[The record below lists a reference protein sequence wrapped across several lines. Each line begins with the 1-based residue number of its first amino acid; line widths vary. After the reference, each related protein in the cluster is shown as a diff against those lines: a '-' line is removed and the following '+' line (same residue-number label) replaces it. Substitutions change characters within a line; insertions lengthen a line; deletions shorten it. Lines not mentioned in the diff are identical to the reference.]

1 MHSINKSNI
10 KQNTIFYILHSI
22 RKNSEYIIKILNS
35 LVRLSGVTID
45 PEDEEKIVREF
56 KKFNKSLLNFSKFN
70 FGTTLNLC
78 TKKYVNYEIL
88 KDSIVINNFA
98 IELHTSLENTLK
110 INSSQLNESYL
121 QKYISSFNTL
131 LNEATNVF
139 KDELKYIKKFS
150 KKQAFIDEL
159 DQIIPILELIK
170 TRFLVQLV

>member
-170 TRFLVQLV
+170 TRFLVHLV

>member
-22 RKNSEYIIKILNS
+22 RKNSEYIIMILNS

-45 PEDEEKIVREF
+45 PEDEELIVKEF
-56 KKFNKSLLNFSKFN
+56 KKFNRDLLNFSKFN

-78 TKKYVNYEIL
+78 SKKYVEYQIL
-88 KDSIVINNFA
+88 KDSIAINNFA
-98 IELHTSLENTLK
+98 IELYTSLEYKLITYSK
-110 INSSQLNESYL
+110 INGSYL
-121 QKYISSFNTL
+121 QLCISSFNTL

-159 DQIIPILELIK
+159 DQIISIIALIQ
-170 TRFLVQLV
+170 TRFLDKLV

>member
-78 TKKYVNYEIL
+78 SKKYVEYEIL
-88 KDSIVINNFA
+88 KDAIAINNFA
-98 IELHTSLENTLK
+98 VELHTSLENTLK

>member
-1 MHSINKSNI
+1 MHINERNT

-45 PEDEEKIVREF
+45 PEDEELIVKEF
-56 KKFNKSLLNFSKFN
+56 KKFNRDLLNFSKFN

-78 TKKYVNYEIL
+78 SKKYVEYQIL
-88 KDSIVINNFA
+88 KDSIAINNFA
-98 IELHTSLENTLK
+98 IELYTSLEYKLITYSK
-110 INSSQLNESYL
+110 INGSYL
-121 QKYISSFNTL
+121 QLCISSFNTL

-159 DQIIPILELIK
+159 DQIISIIALIQ
-170 TRFLVQLV
+170 TRFLDKLV

>member
-131 LNEATNVF
+131 LNEDTNVF

>member
-1 MHSINKSNI
+1 MHNINKSNI

-35 LVRLSGVTID
+35 LVRLSGVTIY

>member
-1 MHSINKSNI
+1 MHSINERNT

-88 KDSIVINNFA
+88 KDSIMINNYA

>member
-45 PEDEEKIVREF
+45 PEDEELIVKEF
-56 KKFNKSLLNFSKFN
+56 KKFNRDLLNFSKFN

-78 TKKYVNYEIL
+78 SKKYVEYQIL
-88 KDSIVINNFA
+88 KDSIAINNFA
-98 IELHTSLENTLK
+98 IELYTSLEYKLITYSK
-110 INSSQLNESYL
+110 INGSYL
-121 QKYISSFNTL
+121 QLCISSFNTL

-159 DQIIPILELIK
+159 DQIISIIALIQ
-170 TRFLVQLV
+170 TRFLDKLV

>member
-1 MHSINKSNI
+1 MYNNI

>member
-98 IELHTSLENTLK
+98 IELHTSLEYKLITYSK
-110 INSSQLNESYL
+110 INGSYL
-121 QKYISSFNTL
+121 QLCISSFNTL

-170 TRFLVQLV
+170 TRFLVHLV

>member
-10 KQNTIFYILHSI
+10 NQNTIFYILHSI
-22 RKNSEYIIKILNS
+22 RKNSEYIIKFLNS

>member
-22 RKNSEYIIKILNS
+22 RKNSKYIIKILNS

-45 PEDEEKIVREF
+45 LEDEELIVKEF
-56 KKFNKSLLNFSKFN
+56 KKFNRDLLNFSKFN

-78 TKKYVNYEIL
+78 SKKYVEYQIL
-88 KDSIVINNFA
+88 KDSIAINNFA
-98 IELHTSLENTLK
+98 IELYTSLEYKLITYSK
-110 INSSQLNESYL
+110 INGSYL
-121 QKYISSFNTL
+121 QLCISSFNTL

-159 DQIIPILELIK
+159 DQIISIIALIQ
-170 TRFLVQLV
+170 TRFLDKLV

>member
-1 MHSINKSNI
+1 MHINERNT

-35 LVRLSGVTID
+35 IIRLSGVTID
-45 PEDEEKIVREF
+45 PEDEEKIVKDF
-56 KKFNKSLLNFSKFN
+56 KRFNKSLLNFSKFN

-78 TKKYVNYEIL
+78 SKKYVEYQIL
-88 KDSIVINNFA
+88 KDSIMINNYA
-98 IELHTSLENTLK
+98 IELYTSLENTLK
-110 INSSQLNESYL
+110 INNESYL
-121 QKYISSFNTL
+121 QKYVDSFNTL
-131 LNEATNVF
+131 LKESANVF

-150 KKQAFIDEL
+150 TKQAFIDEL

>member
-1 MHSINKSNI
+1 MNHINESNI

-22 RKNSEYIIKILNS
+22 RKNSEYIIKILNNIIK
-35 LVRLSGVTID
+35 LSGVTID
-45 PEDEEKIVREF
+45 PEDEERIVTDF

-78 TKKYVNYEIL
+78 QKKYVEYEIL
-88 KDSIVINNFA
+88 KNSIAINNYA
-98 IELHTSLENTLK
+98 IELYTSLENTLK
-110 INSSQLNESYL
+110 TTNNSLNKIYL
-121 QKYISSFNTL
+121 KKYVVSFNTL
-131 LNEATNVF
+131 LNNTTDVF
-139 KDELKYIKKFS
+139 KNNLKYIKRFS

>member
-22 RKNSEYIIKILNS
+22 RKNSKYIIKILNS

-45 PEDEEKIVREF
+45 LEDEELIVKEF
-56 KKFNKSLLNFSKFN
+56 KKFNRDLLNFSKFN

-78 TKKYVNYEIL
+78 SKNYVEYQIL
-88 KDSIVINNFA
+88 KDSIAINNFA
-98 IELHTSLENTLK
+98 IELYTSLEYKLITYSK
-110 INSSQLNESYL
+110 INGSYL
-121 QKYISSFNTL
+121 QLCISSFNTL

-159 DQIIPILELIK
+159 DQIFSIIALIQ
-170 TRFLVQLV
+170 TRFLDKLV

>member
-45 PEDEEKIVREF
+45 PEDEELIVKEF
-56 KKFNKSLLNFSKFN
+56 KKFNRDLLNFSKFN

-78 TKKYVNYEIL
+78 SKKYVEYQIL
-88 KDSIVINNFA
+88 KDSIAINNFA
-98 IELHTSLENTLK
+98 IELYTALEYKLITYSK
-110 INSSQLNESYL
+110 INGSYL
-121 QKYISSFNTL
+121 QLCISSFNTL

-159 DQIIPILELIK
+159 DQIISIIALIQ
-170 TRFLVQLV
+170 TRFLDKLV

>member
-22 RKNSEYIIKILNS
+22 RKNSKYIIKILNS

-45 PEDEEKIVREF
+45 PEDEELIVKEF
-56 KKFNKSLLNFSKFN
+56 KKFNRDLLNFSKFN

-78 TKKYVNYEIL
+78 SKKYVEYQIL
-88 KDSIVINNFA
+88 KDSIAINNFA
-98 IELHTSLENTLK
+98 IELYTSLEYKLITYSK
-110 INSSQLNESYL
+110 INGSYL
-121 QKYISSFNTL
+121 QLCISSFNTL

-159 DQIIPILELIK
+159 DQIISIIALIQ
-170 TRFLVQLV
+170 TRFLDKLV

>member
-78 TKKYVNYEIL
+78 SKKYVEYQIL
-88 KDSIVINNFA
+88 KDSIAINNFA
-98 IELHTSLENTLK
+98 IELYTSLEYKLITYSK
-110 INSSQLNESYL
+110 INGSYL
-121 QKYISSFNTL
+121 QLCISSFNTL

-159 DQIIPILELIK
+159 DQIISIIALIQ
-170 TRFLVQLV
+170 TRFLDKLV

>member
-1 MHSINKSNI
+1 MHSINKNNI

-22 RKNSEYIIKILNS
+22 RKNSKYIIKILNS

-45 PEDEEKIVREF
+45 LEDEELIVKEF
-56 KKFNKSLLNFSKFN
+56 KKFNRDLLNFSKFN

-78 TKKYVNYEIL
+78 SKKYVEYQIL
-88 KDSIVINNFA
+88 KDSIAINNFA
-98 IELHTSLENTLK
+98 IELYTSLEYKLITYSK
-110 INSSQLNESYL
+110 INGSYL
-121 QKYISSFNTL
+121 QLCISSFNTL

-159 DQIIPILELIK
+159 DQIISIIALIQ
-170 TRFLVQLV
+170 TRFLDKLV

>member
-45 PEDEEKIVREF
+45 PEDEELIVKEF
-56 KKFNKSLLNFSKFN
+56 KKFNRDLLNFSKFN
-70 FGTTLNLC
+70 FGTTLNLFS
-78 TKKYVNYEIL
+78 KKYVEYQIL
-88 KDSIVINNFA
+88 KDSIAINNFA
-98 IELHTSLENTLK
+98 IELYTSLEYKLITYSK
-110 INSSQLNESYL
+110 INGSYL
-121 QKYISSFNTL
+121 QLCISSFNTL

-159 DQIIPILELIK
+159 DQIISIIALIQ
-170 TRFLVQLV
+170 TRFLDKLV

>member
-22 RKNSEYIIKILNS
+22 RKNSKYIIKILNS

-45 PEDEEKIVREF
+45 LEDEELIVKEF
-56 KKFNKSLLNFSKFN
+56 KKFNRDLLNFSKFN

-78 TKKYVNYEIL
+78 SKKYVEYQIL
-88 KDSIVINNFA
+88 KDSIAINNFA
-98 IELHTSLENTLK
+98 IELYTSLEYKLITYSK
-110 INSSQLNESYL
+110 INGSYL
-121 QKYISSFNTL
+121 QLCISSFNTL

-159 DQIIPILELIK
+159 DQIFSIIALIQ
-170 TRFLVQLV
+170 TRFLDKLV

>member
-1 MHSINKSNI
+1 MHNINKSNI

-78 TKKYVNYEIL
+78 SKKYVEYEIL
-88 KDSIVINNFA
+88 KDAIAINNFA
-98 IELHTSLENTLK
+98 VELHTSLENK
-110 INSSQLNESYL
+110 VKVNSSQLNESYL